1 MKMLEYV
8 ENGSE
13 FMTTMRCYACNWLL
27 RPNNNVS
34 KCSVAGPGALM
45 TWCTCLP
52 LSLDIQKSLERSLSD
67 PGIRQCELQ
76 EVASGGN
83 VLSYDLSSL

>member
-1 MKMLEYV
+1 MQG
-8 ENGSE
+8 NGLK
-13 FMTTMRCYACNWLL
+13 FMTTMRCLACNWRL

-52 LSLDIQKSLERSLSD
+52 LSLDIEKSLERSLSD
-67 PGIRQCELQ
+67 PGIRHCELQ